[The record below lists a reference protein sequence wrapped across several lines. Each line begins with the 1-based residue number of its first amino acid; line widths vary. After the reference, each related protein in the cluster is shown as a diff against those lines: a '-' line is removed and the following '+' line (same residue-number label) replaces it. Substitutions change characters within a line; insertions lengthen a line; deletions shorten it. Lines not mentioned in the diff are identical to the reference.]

1 MSVRREYVSP
11 YLTDRNQIIR
21 SYRKTLEPLINSLSV
36 DSRKQPAP
44 EAKGSTPN
52 SLELDQQIEGFL
64 TFVGARFCLWI
75 FADIANSTSL
85 QTDLWV
91 SFFAPVV
98 NVYRSDII
106 GSKHPDPNVGKLA
119 TKRFD
124 RLCKHISYFY
134 KLFITRL
141 IENHGYTPQLHYAV
155 SILHL
160 IPDVPRVNPTP
171 ATMEKNAPILHRS
184 VHDCLCHMGDL
195 SRYRT
200 INMGT
205 LDYTHAVIYFNA
217 AFKIYPVSGVPLNQ
231 LGNISYATSDIF
243 SAAYY
248 FIQSVTVAEPFP
260 DDNANLRTILKKLL
274 KLKPPGFAKLR
285 IAGIIEMFGANKSA
299 NEFGDES
306 SLAIIAEDED
316 GKEDTKI
323 KKGVAETKEVMM
335 LILQLYSSYYMA
347 HVSPGKSVYF
357 SESMQIELARKLS
370 GLVRSKLVTSKLL
383 LKLAIIT
390 ILFVHLIEKDN
401 QVKDQTDSNDSTTAH
416 FAILSLTLRIL
427 DNLVSVALEL
437 ADDSGVILTGRRVK
451 PAIVNML
458 PAFRVYFDWIRKQ
471 VSRKKIAE
479 WSLDNPLVNDLLPKI
494 ACLLEHFLTAF
505 GFKFD
510 VVTAV
515 NRSMWDRFNDIL
527 KLQEETFPTNGNATG
542 TETDETSSIWREA
555 QTKKNQKERLLY
567 DNEEENQCAGMCALY
582 GGLDDTP
589 SGLASVTRKQR
600 AALEAYRVQC
610 LLFTGVEISRLTPSF
625 LELNEFAG
633 DAATFKFI
641 GMDSKSAHQL
651 SQSLEMVLTLAPSD
665 EGQLDDMF
673 DETELYDLVGRGAIL
688 SQQHGEAESDELD
701 RNPMFMAHSEPELHM
716 AHASSASQ
724 YLRQLEVESAG
735 SVGRSSNPS
744 TPGPNPM
751 SSDEEEETDKVTP
764 EAVDGQS
771 DESDESDEEEIVFS
785 GRGRTAK

>member
-1 MSVRREYVSP
+1 MSVRREYVTP

-36 DSRKQPAP
+36 DSRKQPAS
-44 EAKGSTPN
+44 ETKSSAPN

-75 FADIANSTSL
+75 FADISNSISL

-98 NVYRSDII
+98 SVYRSDII
-106 GSKHPDPNVGKLA
+106 GSKHPDPNVEKLA

-124 RLCKHISYFY
+124 RVCKHISYFY

-160 IPDVPRVNPTP
+160 IPDVPRANPTP
-171 ATMEKNAPILHRS
+171 ATMEKNAPVLHRS

-205 LDYTHAVIYFNA
+205 LDYTHAMIYFNA

-243 SAAYY
+243 SAAYH
-248 FIQSVTVAEPFP
+248 FIQSVTVTEPFP
-260 DDNANLRTILKKLL
+260 DDNSNLRTILKKLL
-274 KLKPPGFAKLR
+274 KLKPSDFAKLR
-285 IAGIIEMFGANKSA
+285 IAGIIEVFGANKSA
-299 NEFGDES
+299 NDFGEETN
-306 SLAIIAEDED
+306 LAIIAEDED

-323 KKGVAETKEVMM
+323 RKGVAETKEVMM
-335 LILQLYSSYYMA
+335 FILQLYSSYYMA
-347 HVSPGKSVYF
+347 HVSPGKSVYL
-357 SESMQIELARKLS
+357 SESTQVELASKLS

-383 LKLAIIT
+383 LKLAIIS
-390 ILFVHLIEKDN
+390 ILFVHLLENHDRAN
-401 QVKDQTDSNDSTTAH
+401 DQTDFSDSTTAH
-416 FAILSLTLRIL
+416 FAVLSLTLRIL

-437 ADDSGVILTGRRVK
+437 ADDSGVILTGRRIK

-471 VSRKKIAE
+471 VSRKKVSE
-479 WSLDNPLVNDLLPKI
+479 WSLGSHLVSNLLPKV
-494 ACLLEHFLTAF
+494 ARLLELFRTAS

-515 NRSMWDRFNDIL
+515 TRSMWDRFNDIL
-527 KLQEETFPTNGNATG
+527 KLQEETFPSNGTVTG

-567 DNEEENQCAGMCALY
+567 DNDEENQCAGMCALY

-641 GMDSKSAHQL
+641 GMDSKSAQQL
-651 SQSLEMVLTLAPSD
+651 SHSLEMVLTLAPSD
-665 EGQLDDMF
+665 EVQLDDMF
-673 DETELYDLVGRGAIL
+673 DETELYDLVGRGAIV
-688 SQQHGEAESDELD
+688 SQQHMGVESDALD
-701 RNPMFMAHSEPELHM
+701 RQSIFMAHSEPELHI
-716 AHASSASQ
+716 ARASSASQ

-735 SVGRSSNPS
+735 SAGRSSNPS
-744 TPGPNPM
+744 TPGPNPT
-751 SSDEEEETDKVTP
+751 SSDEEGETDKVTP
-764 EAVDGQS
+764 EGVEGQ
-771 DESDESDEEEIVFS
+771 SDESDEEEIVFS
-785 GRGRTAK
+785 GRGRTAKE